1 MAHTKQPPAGPGGGA
16 GGGSSGGGA
25 SGGGA
30 GGGGGG
36 GDELASLRDAVA
48 ALPQNLPLR
57 RQLAEAL
64 FHGGQVEEALQVA
77 EQATAVDARLLL
89 LGARCLYEVGR
100 YREALAQYDKAVALE
115 LGLADAVLRDKLA
128 RATADPRSRLR
139 VVEDPERQA
148 EPAPGDIEVEEP
160 QVTFAD
166 VGGLDD
172 LKEKIRL
179 RVLHPLKRPDLYKAF
194 GKKVGGGIL
203 MYGPPGCGKTF
214 LARATAGE
222 AGVRFLAVGIDD
234 VLDMWFGQSEKKLHA
249 LFQAARQQ
257 SPTIL
262 FFDEVDA
269 LGGRRSASRHDSYRM
284 LVAQFLAD
292 MDGVGS
298 GGAQTQK
305 DGVLV
310 MGATNAPWDVDPAF
324 RRPGRF
330 SDILFVPP
338 PDLRARVEILKLK
351 LKGKPTQDLDVTELG
366 RVTELYSG
374 ADLEQIVEAATEA
387 ALLQSMKSG
396 AVRPLTQADLLAAQ
410 KRVRP
415 STLEWF
421 ATARNFA
428 TYANEGGQYNDV
440 LDFIK
445 RHRLG

>member
-1 MAHTKQPPAGPGGGA
+1 MAHTKEPSNGSGA
-16 GGGSSGGGA
+16 GGD
-25 SGGGA
+25 
-30 GGGGGG
+30 
-36 GDELASLRDAVA
+36 GDEELVGLRAAVA

-64 FHGGQVEEALQVA
+64 ERRGHIEEALAVA
-77 EQATAVDARLLL
+77 TETSAADPRLLL
-89 LGARCLYEVGR
+89 IAARCLYEVGR
-100 YREALAQYDKAVALE
+100 YRDGLTHYDQAIGLDPA
-115 LGLADAVLRDKLA
+115 LADAVLRDKLA

-139 VVEDPERQA
+139 VVEDPERA
-148 EPAPGDIEVEEP
+148 GDPGEGSVEVEQP
-160 QVTFAD
+160 QITFAD

-172 LKEKIRL
+172 LKEKVRL

-203 MYGPPGCGKTF
+203 MYGPPGCGKTY

-249 LFQAARQQ
+249 LFQTARQQ
-257 SPTIL
+257 APAIL

-298 GGAQTQK
+298 GGADNKK

-338 PDLRARVEILKLK
+338 PDLRARIEILKLK
-351 LKGKPTQDLDVTELG
+351 LKGKPTRDVDVSELA
-366 RVTELYSG
+366 RATELYSG
-374 ADLEQIVEAATEA
+374 ADLEQIVESATEV
-387 ALLQSMKSG
+387 ALEQSMKSG
-396 AVRPLTQADLLAAQ
+396 AVRPLVTADLLAAQ
-410 KRVRP
+410 KRIRP

-428 TYANEGGQYNDV
+428 TYANEAGQYNDV
-440 LDFIK
+440 LDYIK

>member
-1 MAHTKQPPAGPGGGA
+1 MSHTKEPQNPTSSGAASGSGA
-16 GGGSSGGGA
+16 GGGA
-25 SGGGA
+25 
-30 GGGGGG
+30 GG

-48 ALPQNLPLR
+48 ALPHNLPLR

-64 FHGGQVEEALQVA
+64 ERGGHIEEALQ
-77 EQATAVDARLLL
+77 TAKEAHTADAKLMLLA
-89 LGARCLYEVGR
+89 ARCLYEIGR
-100 YREALAQYDKAVALE
+100 YREGLEQYDKAVALE
-115 LGLADAVLRDKLA
+115 LPLADAVLRDKLA
-128 RATADPRSRLR
+128 RAAADPRSRLR
-139 VVEDPERQA
+139 VVEDPGRAADETA
-148 EPAPGDIEVEEP
+148 SSVDVEQP
-160 QVTFAD
+160 QITFAD

-249 LFQAARQQ
+249 LFQTARQQ
-257 SPTIL
+257 APTIL

-298 GGAQTQK
+298 TGGESKK

-351 LKGKPTQDLDVTELG
+351 LKGKPTREVDVAELG

-374 ADLEQIVEAATEA
+374 ADLEQIVESATEV
-387 ALLQSMKSG
+387 ALEQSMKSG
-396 AVRPLTQADLLAAQ
+396 AVRPLTTADLLAAQ

-428 TYANEGGQYNDV
+428 TYANEAGQYNDV
-440 LDFIK
+440 LDYMK

>member
-1 MAHTKQPPAGPGGGA
+1 MSKRDDT
-16 GGGSSGGGA
+16 SDSGDLTA
-25 SGGGA
+25 
-30 GGGGGG
+30 
-36 GDELASLRDAVA
+36 LREAVA
-48 ALPQNLPLR
+48 QLPQNLPLR
-57 RQLAEAL
+57 RQLAEAEERAG
-64 FHGGQVEEALQVA
+64 HVEEALK
-77 EQATAVDARLLL
+77 TAQGGAADARLLVL
-89 LGARCLYEVGR
+89 ASRCLYELGR
-100 YREALAQYDKAVALE
+100 YREGLDSYDKAVALE
-115 LGLADAVLRDKLA
+115 LAVADATLRDKLA
-128 RATADPRSRLR
+128 RAVADPRSRLR
-139 VVEDPERQA
+139 LVEDPEKA
-148 EPAPGDIEVEEP
+148 GKEDESTLSVEVEQP
-160 QVTFAD
+160 KLTFAD
-166 VGGLDD
+166 VGGLDE

-222 AGVRFLAVGIDD
+222 AGVRFMVAGIED
-234 VLDMWFGQSEKKLHA
+234 VLDMWIGQSEKKLHA
-249 LFQAARQQ
+249 LFQAARRQA
-257 SPTIL
+257 PAIL

-292 MDGVGS
+292 MDGIGS
-298 GGAQTQK
+298 DGSKNGQ

-351 LKGKPTQDLDVTELG
+351 LKNKPAKDIDVAELA
-366 RVTELYSG
+366 RVTELFSG
-374 ADLEQIVEAATEA
+374 ADLDQVVESATEV
-387 ALLQSMKSG
+387 ALEQSMKSG
-396 AVRPLTQADLLAAQ
+396 TVRPLSMTDLMAAAR
-410 KRVRP
+410 RVRP

-440 LDFIK
+440 LDYIK
-445 RHRLG
+445 RHKLG

>member
-1 MAHTKQPPAGPGGGA
+1 MSKRNDGGE
-16 GGGSSGGGA
+16 
-25 SGGGA
+25 
-30 GGGGGG
+30 
-36 GDELASLRDAVA
+36 DLKPLRDAVS
-48 ALPQNLPLR
+48 ALPGNLPLR
-57 RQLAEAL
+57 RQLAQAEERAGEIEA
-64 FHGGQVEEALQVA
+64 ALQTV
-77 EQATAVDARLLL
+77 QAAAAPDAQLFLIA
-89 LGARCLYEVGR
+89 ARCLYELGR
-100 YREALAQYDKAVALE
+100 YKEGLEHYDKAVALD
-115 LGLADAVLRDKLA
+115 LTVADATLRDQLA
-128 RATADPRSRLR
+128 RAVADPRSRLR
-139 VVEDPERQA
+139 LVEDPE
-148 EPAPGDIEVEEP
+148 GVKDDTVTVEVEQP
-160 QVTFAD
+160 KMTFAD

-172 LKEKIRL
+172 IKEKIRL

-222 AGVRFLAVGIDD
+222 AGVRFMAVGIED

-249 LFQAARQQ
+249 LFQTARQQ
-257 SPTIL
+257 APTIL

-269 LGGRRSASRHDSYRM
+269 LGGRRSAARHDHYRM

-298 GGAQTQK
+298 GDRNDK
-305 DGVLV
+305 DALLV

-330 SDILFVPP
+330 ADVLFVPP

-351 LKGKPTQDLDVTELG
+351 LKNKPAREIDVSELA
-366 RVTELYSG
+366 RMTELYSG
-374 ADLEQIVEAATEA
+374 ADLEQVVESATEV
-387 ALLQSMKSG
+387 ALEQSMKSG
-396 AVRPLTQADLLAAQ
+396 SVRPLTMSDLVAAA

-421 ATARNFA
+421 STARNFA
-428 TYANEGGQYNDV
+428 TYSNESGQYNDV
-440 LDFIK
+440 LDYIK

>member
-1 MAHTKQPPAGPGGGA
+1 MCIGSVRGVYAVSVSVQPTPP
-16 GGGSSGGGA
+16 STRTTVWRW
-25 SGGGA
+25 
-30 GGGGGG
+30 
-36 GDELASLRDAVA
+36 LVA
-48 ALPQNLPLR
+48 A
-57 RQLAEAL
+57 
-64 FHGGQVEEALQVA
+64 
-77 EQATAVDARLLL
+77 
-89 LGARCLYEVGR
+89 RCQYELGR
-100 YREALAQYDKAVALE
+100 YREGLESYDKAVALE

-139 VVEDPERQA
+139 VVADPEREA
-148 EPAPGDIEVEEP
+148 DAGASDVEVEQP
-160 QVTFAD
+160 QITFAD

-298 GGAQTQK
+298 GGAQSQK

-351 LKGKPTQDLDVTELG
+351 LKGKPTREIDVAELG
-366 RVTELYSG
+366 RITELYSG

-387 ALLQSMKSG
+387 ALMQSMKSG
-396 AVRPLTQADLLAAQ
+396 AVRPLTMADLLAAH

-421 ATARNFA
+421 STARNFA
-428 TYANEGGQYNDV
+428 TYANEAGQYNDV
-440 LDFIK
+440 LDYIK

>member
-1 MAHTKQPPAGPGGGA
+1 MSQTKGPSDSTGA
-16 GGGSSGGGA
+16 GGPGD
-25 SGGGA
+25 
-30 GGGGGG
+30 
-36 GDELASLRDAVA
+36 GDELQGLRDAVT
-48 ALPQNLPLR
+48 ALPHNLPLR

-64 FHGGQVEEALQVA
+64 ERAGHVEEALQVA
-77 EQATAVDARLLL
+77 QQARTADAKLLL
-89 LGARCLYEVGR
+89 VVARCQYEVGR
-100 YREALAQYDKAVALE
+100 YREGLEHYDKAVALD
-115 LGLADAVLRDKLA
+115 LSAADAVLRDKLA

-139 VVEDPERQA
+139 VVEDPGKA
-148 EPAPGDIEVEEP
+148 ADDAAGDFAVEEP
-160 QVTFAD
+160 QITFAE

-222 AGVRFLAVGIDD
+222 AGVRFMAVGIDD

-249 LFQAARQQ
+249 LFQTARQQ
-257 SPTIL
+257 APTIL

-284 LVAQFLAD
+284 LVAQFLSD

-298 GGAQTQK
+298 GGADSKK

-351 LKGKPTQDLDVTELG
+351 LKGKPTRDLDVTELA
-366 RVTELYSG
+366 RTTELYSG
-374 ADLEQIVEAATEA
+374 ADLEQIVESATES
-387 ALLQSMKSG
+387 ALEQSMKSG
-396 AVRPLTQADLLAAQ
+396 AVRPLTMADLQAAH

-428 TYANEGGQYNDV
+428 TYANESGQYNDV
-440 LDFIK
+440 LDYIK

>member
-1 MAHTKQPPAGPGGGA
+1 MSQTQDGSGPTNS
-16 GGGSSGGGA
+16 GSA
-25 SGGGA
+25 
-30 GGGGGG
+30 GGGG
-36 GDELASLRDAVA
+36 GDELGGLRDAVA
-48 ALPQNLPLR
+48 ALPHNLPLR

-64 FHGGQVEEALQVA
+64 ERGGHIEEALQTA
-77 EQATAVDARLLL
+77 QQARTPDAKLMLIA
-89 LGARCLYEVGR
+89 ARCLYEVGR
-100 YREALAQYDKAVALE
+100 YREGLEQYDKAVALE
-115 LGLADAVLRDKLA
+115 LPLADAALRDKLA
-128 RATADPRSRLR
+128 RAAADPRSRLR
-139 VVEDPERQA
+139 VVEDPGRAAA
-148 EPAPGDIEVEEP
+148 EPTDSVEVEQP
-160 QVTFAD
+160 QITFAD

-214 LARATAGE
+214 LSRATAGE

-249 LFQAARQQ
+249 LFQTARQQ
-257 SPTIL
+257 APTIL

-298 GGAQTQK
+298 AGGESKK

-351 LKGKPTQDLDVTELG
+351 LKGKPTREIDVAELG
-366 RVTELYSG
+366 RITELYSG
-374 ADLEQIVEAATEA
+374 ADLEQIVESATEA
-387 ALLQSMKSG
+387 ALMQSMKSG
-396 AVRPLTQADLLAAQ
+396 SVRPLTMADLLAAH

-421 ATARNFA
+421 STARNFA
-428 TYANEGGQYNDV
+428 TYANEAGQYNDV
-440 LDFIK
+440 LDYIK

>member
-1 MAHTKQPPAGPGGGA
+1 MAHTKDPSNSGA
-16 GGGSSGGGA
+16 GGG
-25 SGGGA
+25 
-30 GGGGGG
+30 
-36 GDELASLRDAVA
+36 DEELAGLRAAVA

-64 FHGGQVEEALQVA
+64 ERRGLVEEALT
-77 EQATAVDARLLL
+77 TAMEASAPDARLMLIA
-89 LGARCLYEVGR
+89 ARCLYEVGR
-100 YREALAQYDKAVALE
+100 YREGLEQYDKAVAIE
-115 LGLADAVLRDKLA
+115 LSLADAALRDKLA

-139 VVEDPERQA
+139 VVENPERA
-148 EPAPGDIEVEEP
+148 GEPEDSSALVEQP
-160 QVTFAD
+160 QITFAD

-222 AGVRFLAVGIDD
+222 ASVRFLAVGIDD

-249 LFQAARQQ
+249 LFQTARQQ
-257 SPTIL
+257 APAIL

-298 GGAQTQK
+298 GGADSKK

-338 PDLRARVEILKLK
+338 PDLRARIEILKLK
-351 LKGKPTQDLDVTELG
+351 LRGKPARELDVAEIG
-366 RVTELYSG
+366 RATELYSG
-374 ADLEQIVEAATEA
+374 ADLEQIVESATEV
-387 ALLQSMKSG
+387 ALEQSMKSG
-396 AVRPLTQADLLAAQ
+396 AVRPLTTADLLAAQ

-428 TYANEGGQYNDV
+428 TYANEAGQYNDV
-440 LDFIK
+440 LDYIK